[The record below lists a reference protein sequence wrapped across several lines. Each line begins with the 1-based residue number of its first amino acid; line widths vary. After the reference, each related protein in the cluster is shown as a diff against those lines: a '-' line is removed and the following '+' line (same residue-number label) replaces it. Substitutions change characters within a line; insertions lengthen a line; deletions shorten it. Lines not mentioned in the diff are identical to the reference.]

1 MTNHYFIR
9 AGICLITLLFAGQLT
24 AAEDDAIGRIVAIS
38 GDATVIHRDGSNTSL
53 QRRSPLHAGDR
64 IQTGPATWLQVRF
77 VDSAILSLS
86 CNSSLV
92 IREYQHLDL
101 NSDRSQLHLESGRAR
116 TITGTIQ
123 RSNYR
128 FTAGQLEIRPS
139 GTDFEVLIDEKDN
152 VYFGIYDGA
161 IRIDSAQDNLLL
173 GTDQPAQYAS
183 FNAETG
189 LAPLSLRPA
198 LFGNGVLGGVECP

>member
-1 MTNHYFIR
+1 MHHFFR
-9 AGICLITLLFAGQLT
+9 PGLCLIAVLFAGQLV
-24 AAEDDAIGRIVAIS
+24 AAEDDAIGRVVAIS
-38 GDATVIHRDGSNTSL
+38 GEATVIHSDGSSTAL
-53 QRRSPLHAGDR
+53 QRRSSLQAGDR
-64 IQTGPATWLQVRF
+64 IQTGPASWLQVRF

-86 CNSSLV
+86 CNSSLI

-128 FTAGQLEIRPS
+128 FTARQLEIRPS

-152 VYFGIYDGA
+152 VYFGVYDGA
-161 IRIDSAQDNLLL
+161 IRIDSGQDNLLL
-173 GTDQPAQYAS
+173 GANQPAQYAS
-183 FNAETG
+183 FNSETG